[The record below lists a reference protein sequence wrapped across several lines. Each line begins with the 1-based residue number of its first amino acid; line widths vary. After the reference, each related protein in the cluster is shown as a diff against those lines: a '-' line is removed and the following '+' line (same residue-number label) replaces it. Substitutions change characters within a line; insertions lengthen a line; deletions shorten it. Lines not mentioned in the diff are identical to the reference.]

1 MIPRL
6 LNSTVASALD
16 QFPVVGLVG
25 SRQAG
30 KTTLAKAV
38 AEQLGLQSVYL
49 DLERPSDLAKLT
61 EPELYLE
68 AHADALVVLDEIQ
81 RVPDLFPVLRSLI
94 DAARRPG
101 RFLLL
106 GSASPDLWRQGSET
120 LAGRI
125 RFLELTPFQLSEVVG
140 ESAQDGRILKKLWL
154 RGGYPDSF
162 LAANEG
168 ASRQWRAAFIATF
181 LERDVPQ
188 LGFRVSAVQMRRFW
202 EMLAHLHGQ
211 LWNASAFAR
220 NFAVTAPTARHHLDL
235 LTDALLVRQLQPFH
249 VNLKKRLVKA
259 PKIYIRD
266 TGLLHELLRIADFEG
281 LQGHPVLGASFE
293 GLALENIVQTLPDHV
308 DVAFYRTHTGD
319 EIDLV
324 LSPAPGQPIAVEI
337 KYTAAPKLSPTLL
350 RAMRDIGAAKGYVVT
365 AGKSRFPLA
374 AEVEVIPLRDFL
386 QEPIEELTRSA
397 IKTSPNLGQAPRRD
411 NRQQESPP
419 P

>member
-1 MIPRL
+1 
-6 LNSTVASALD
+6 
-16 QFPVVGLVG
+16 
-25 SRQAG
+25 
-30 KTTLAKAV
+30 
-38 AEQLGLQSVYL
+38 LGLQAVYL

-81 RVPDLFPVLRSLI
+81 RVPDLFPVLRSLV

-168 ASRQWRAAFIATF
+168 ASSQWRAAFIATF

-220 NFAVTAPTARHHLDL
+220 NFAVTAPPTRHHLDL

-293 GLALENIVQTLPDHV
+293 GSARCAILAPPKGMSSPRARV
-308 DVAFYRTHTGD
+308 DS
-319 EIDLV
+319 
-324 LSPAPGQPIAVEI
+324 LS
-337 KYTAAPKLSPTLL
+337 LL
-350 RAMRDIGAAKGYVVT
+350 R
-365 AGKSRFPLA
+365 
-374 AEVEVIPLRDFL
+374 
-386 QEPIEELTRSA
+386 
-397 IKTSPNLGQAPRRD
+397 
-411 NRQQESPP
+411 
-419 P
+419 